1 MRREHTITVGNGE
14 TATFDAGTLGFSPSV
29 WNATIAV
36 ESGVGTYT
44 VQFRINGVWYG
55 ADELTDVADTDVA
68 VVRQVGYDAIRATAA
83 TGGDITAV
91 FWKTV

>member
-14 TATFDAGTLGFSPSV
+14 TATFDKAEVGFSPAV
-29 WNATIAV
+29 WNVTMTA

-44 VQFRINGVWYG
+44 VAFRINGVWYST
-55 ADELTDVADTDVA
+55 DDLTDVADTDVA
-68 VVRQVGYDAIRATAA
+68 VVRQIGFDAIRATAA